1 MARPRLAPDA
11 RRAQIVKASMAL
23 FARKGFS
30 GTTSRALARAAGV
43 SEALI
48 FRLFPTKRALYT
60 AIIQRTIASVE
71 RPYDAPGG
79 DRLPDRDVFLRLAG
93 DLLARVRRNDAF
105 LRLLMYAGLEGH
117 ALSDLYY
124 EAHVARLIGHLRR
137 RIASGTRAGR
147 YRAVDPVLA
156 ARAFMGMLVH
166 YATAQA
172 LFARGRWPDL
182 PVDRVARTFVDLF
195 FSGLERGGRP

>member
-1 MARPRLAPDA
+1 MARPRLDPDA

-23 FARKGFS
+23 FAKKGFS
-30 GTTSRALARAAGV
+30 GTTSRELARAAGV

-48 FRLFPTKRALYT
+48 FRLFPTKRALYD
-60 AIIQRTIASVE
+60 AIIQRTIAEAE
-71 RPYDAPGG
+71 RPYDAPG
-79 DRLPDRDVFLRLAG
+79 DARLPDRDLFLRLAT
-93 DLLARVRRNDAF
+93 DLLGRVRRDDAF

-124 EAHVARLIGHLRR
+124 EAHVARLIAYLRR
-137 RIASGTRAGR
+137 RIAAGTRAGR
-147 YRAVDPVLA
+147 YRAADPVLA
-156 ARAFMGMLVH
+156 ARAFMGMLVQ

-182 PVDRVARTFVDLF
+182 PVERVARTFVDLF